1 MAGRSDGGRRCKC
14 DTSKEEKCEFLWS
27 DLPWELCH
35 GEWRG
40 SWWARGMAT
49 LYVNANAPKK
59 QKAAVVVTRGATW
72 KQTVN
77 NSRHSISQM
86 LQ

>member
-1 MAGRSDGGRRCKC
+1 MGA
-14 DTSKEEKCEFLWS
+14 
-27 DLPWELCH
+27 LPWSRRVAGQLVAC
-35 GEWRG
+35 
-40 SWWARGMAT
+40 GMAM
-49 LYVNANAPKK
+49 LYVNVNAPKK